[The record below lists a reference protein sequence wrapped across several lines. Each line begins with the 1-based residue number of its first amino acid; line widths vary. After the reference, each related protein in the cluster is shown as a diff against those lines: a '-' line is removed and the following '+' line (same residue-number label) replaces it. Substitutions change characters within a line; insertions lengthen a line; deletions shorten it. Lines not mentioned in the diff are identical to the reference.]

1 MKSFS
6 GPGSQPPGVR
16 FRCSGSGAGPGPD
29 SRTRTCTR
37 DPRPETASP
46 SANHPVSGF
55 PLSLSFPPPA
65 TFIGGFAS
73 QVFPTANT

>member
-1 MKSFS
+1 M
-6 GPGSQPPGVR
+6 P
-16 FRCSGSGAGPGPD
+16 
-29 SRTRTCTR
+29 T
-37 DPRPETASP
+37 
-46 SANHPVSGF
+46 ANHPVSGF